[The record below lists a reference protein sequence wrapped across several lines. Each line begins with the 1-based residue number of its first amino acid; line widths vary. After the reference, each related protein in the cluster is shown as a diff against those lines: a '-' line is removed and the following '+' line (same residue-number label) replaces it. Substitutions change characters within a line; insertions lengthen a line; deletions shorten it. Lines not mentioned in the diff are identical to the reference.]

1 MLHWSQ
7 ERKQERTALLNPHTP
22 ETHSIPSLQAHFHLL
37 FALLSG
43 LFSKPEAGSNER
55 SYSCLQ
61 ACGSALSLI
70 PHTYGRLASVV
81 TITMHGTIV
90 LHVALGQIFKSFKNT
105 YPWCKPYPAK
115 VMSCDI
121 GVFRYLSNKL
131 MQGTQ
136 IVGVNS
142 GCEYG
147 LNQVCMPRHRPDL
160 FQLQRINVARIVI
173 KKPSEH
179 LLKRFFVAGA
189 PLRFGKQGSAVKL

>member
-1 MLHWSQ
+1 
-7 ERKQERTALLNPHTP
+7 
-22 ETHSIPSLQAHFHLL
+22 
-37 FALLSG
+37 
-43 LFSKPEAGSNER
+43 
-55 SYSCLQ
+55 
-61 ACGSALSLI
+61 
-70 PHTYGRLASVV
+70 
-81 TITMHGTIV
+81 MHGTIV
-90 LHVALGQIFKSFKNT
+90 LRVALRTMFKSFKNT

-189 PLRFGKQGSAVKL
+189 PLRFGKQGSADRKSTRLHYSHVAISYAVFRLKKKILQHQMT